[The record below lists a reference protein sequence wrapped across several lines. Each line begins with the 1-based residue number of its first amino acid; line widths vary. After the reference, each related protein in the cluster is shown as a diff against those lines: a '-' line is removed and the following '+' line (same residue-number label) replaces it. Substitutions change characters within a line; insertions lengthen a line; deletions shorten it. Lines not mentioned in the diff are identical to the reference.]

1 MLEFYIMTEEG
12 RVNLE
17 LNFTYLNFT
26 AKYLN
31 VSIEFTNPDFISA
44 WTSKDKLGLIING
57 N

>member
-1 MLEFYIMTEEG
+1 MLEFYIIAEEG

-26 AKYLN
+26 AEYLN
-31 VSIEFTNPDFISA
+31 VSIEFTNPDYISA
-44 WTSKDKLGLIING
+44 WTSKDKLGVTING